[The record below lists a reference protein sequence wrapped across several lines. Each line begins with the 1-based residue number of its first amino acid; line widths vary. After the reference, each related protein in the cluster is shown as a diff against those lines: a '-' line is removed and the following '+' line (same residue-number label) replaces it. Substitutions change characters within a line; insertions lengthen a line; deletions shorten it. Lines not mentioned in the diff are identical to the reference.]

1 MYPTAH
7 AATTPTGQVFVMAAL
22 SKMAA
27 VSKLCFPAL
36 LLAIAASAQAED
48 KVVNLYSWADYVAPE
63 TLQRFEQETGIK
75 VRYDTFDS
83 SEVLETKLLTGGSG
97 YDVVVPSSSVLA
109 RGLAAG
115 ALKPIAHEGLKGYAN
130 LDPDLLEK
138 LAAVDP
144 GNRYGV
150 PYTWG
155 TLGLG
160 MNVEAVKQRLP
171 DVPLNNLDLLFKPD
185 NASKLKDCG
194 IAILDSPQEVIGL
207 ALHYLG
213 KDPYSTDKN
222 DLSAAEALLRQLQP
236 NVLYVATGRQISDL
250 ANGSVCLAL
259 TYNGDASMAADQARK
274 ANKPYEVAYRIPTQG
289 TLVWQDN
296 LAIPKDAPHPE
307 AARQF
312 IEFMLRPESVAAL
325 TNSLFFATAN
335 TAATPLVDEA
345 VRNDPDIYPLADVRQ
360 RLYADRSMSLKDMR
374 QRTRLWTTFRSR
386 Q

>member
-1 MYPTAH
+1 MALKH
-7 AATTPTGQVFVMAAL
+7 AF
-22 SKMAA
+22 S
-27 VSKLCFPAL
+27 AL
-36 LLAIAASAQAED
+36 LLAAAVSAQAED
-48 KVVNLYSWADYVAPE
+48 QVLNLYSWADYVAPQ

-115 ALKPIAHEGLKGYAN
+115 ALLAIPHDSLKGYAN

-160 MNVEAVKQRLP
+160 MNVEAVQQRLP
-171 DVPLNNLDLLFKPD
+171 GVPLNSLDILFKPEY
-185 NASKLKDCG
+185 ASKLKDCG
-194 IAILDSPQEVIGL
+194 IAIIDSPQEVIGL

-213 KDPYSTDKN
+213 KDPYSSDKD
-222 DLSAAEALLRQLQP
+222 DLAAAQALLLQLQP
-236 NVLYVATGRQISDL
+236 SVLYVASGRQISDL

-274 ANKPYEVAYRIPTQG
+274 ANKPFEVAYRIPTQG

-307 AARQF
+307 VARTF
-312 IEFMLRPESVAAL
+312 IEFMLRPDSVAAL
-325 TNSLFFATAN
+325 TNTLFFATAN
-335 TAATPLVDEA
+335 QAATPLVDAA
-345 VRNDPDIYPLADVRQ
+345 VRNDPDIYPPPAVRE
-360 RLYADRSMSLKDMR
+360 RLYADRSMSLKDLR

>member
-1 MYPTAH
+1 MALKH
-7 AATTPTGQVFVMAAL
+7 AF
-22 SKMAA
+22 S
-27 VSKLCFPAL
+27 AL
-36 LLAIAASAQAED
+36 LLAAAVSAQAED
-48 KVVNLYSWADYVAPE
+48 QVLNLYSWADYVAPQ

-97 YDVVVPSSSVLA
+97 YDVVVPSSSVLD

-115 ALKPIAHEGLKGYAN
+115 ALLAIPHDALKGYAN

-160 MNVEAVKQRLP
+160 MNVEAVQQRLP
-171 DVPLNNLDLLFKPD
+171 GVPLNSLDILFKPEY
-185 NASKLKDCG
+185 ASKLKDCG
-194 IAILDSPQEVIGL
+194 IAIIDSPQEVIGL

-213 KDPYSTDKN
+213 KDPYSSDKD
-222 DLSAAEALLRQLQP
+222 DLAAAQALLLQLQP
-236 NVLYVATGRQISDL
+236 SVLYVASGRQISDL

-274 ANKPYEVAYRIPTQG
+274 ANKPFEVAYRIPTQG

-307 AARQF
+307 VARTF
-312 IEFMLRPESVAAL
+312 IEFMLRPDSVAAL
-325 TNSLFFATAN
+325 TNTLFFATAN
-335 TAATPLVDEA
+335 QAATPLVDAA
-345 VRNDPDIYPLADVRQ
+345 VRNDPDIYPPPAVRE
-360 RLYADRSMSLKDMR
+360 RLYADRSMSLKDLR

>member
-1 MYPTAH
+1 MAP
-7 AATTPTGQVFVMAAL
+7 VFKV
-22 SKMAA
+22 
-27 VSKLCFPAL
+27 CFPAL
-36 LLAIAASAQAED
+36 FLAMAVSAQGQE
-48 KVVNLYSWADYVAPE
+48 KTVNLYSWADYVAPE
-63 TLQRFEQETGIK
+63 TLQAFEKETGIH

-115 ALKPIAHEGLKGYAN
+115 ALKEISHEGLKGYAN

-160 MNVEAVKQRLP
+160 MNVEAVHKRLP
-171 DVPLNNLDLLFKPD
+171 NVPLNSLDLLFKPEY
-185 NASKLKDCG
+185 ASKLKDCG

-213 KDPYSTDKN
+213 KDPYSTDKA
-222 DLSAAEALLRQLQP
+222 DLTAAEALLHQLQS
-236 NVLYVATGRQISDL
+236 NVLYVATGRQINDL
-250 ANGSVCLAL
+250 ANGSICLAL

-274 ANKPYEVAYRIPTQG
+274 ANKPFEVAYRIPQEG

-307 AARQF
+307 EARAF

-325 TNSLFFATAN
+325 TNTLFFATAN
-335 TAATPLVDEA
+335 QAATPLVDEA
-345 VRNDPDIYPLADVRQ
+345 VRTDPDIFPLPDMRA
-360 RLYADRSMSLKDMR
+360 RLYADQSMSLKDLR
-374 QRTRLWTTFRSR
+374 SRTRLWTTFRSR

>member
-1 MYPTAH
+1 MYLTVHP
-7 AATTPTGQVFVMAAL
+7 ATTSLGQVPVMFSAL
-22 SKMAA
+22 KFCLPALMLTAA
-27 VSKLCFPAL
+27 VSAM
-36 LLAIAASAQAED
+36 AED
-48 KVVNLYSWADYVAPE
+48 TVVNLYSWSDYVAPE
-63 TLQRFEQETGIK
+63 TLQRFERETGIR

-83 SEVLETKLLTGGSG
+83 PEVLETKLLTGGSG

-115 ALKPIAHEGLKGYAN
+115 ALKAIPREGLKGYAN

-160 MNVEAVKQRLP
+160 MNVEALKQRLP
-171 DVPLNNLDLLFKPD
+171 DVPLNSLDLLFKPEY
-185 NASKLKDCG
+185 ASRLKDCG

-213 KDPYSTDKN
+213 KDPYSTDKH
-222 DLSAAEALLRQLQP
+222 DLSAAQALLHQLQP
-236 NVLYVATGRQISDL
+236 SVLYVATGRQISDL

-259 TYNGDASMAADQARK
+259 TYNGDASMAADQAHK
-274 ANKPYEVAYRIPTQG
+274 AGKSYQIAYRIPREG

-307 AARQF
+307 AARAF

-325 TNSLFFATAN
+325 TNTLFFATAN
-335 TAATPLVDEA
+335 QAATPLVDA
-345 VRNDPDIYPLADVRQ
+345 VVRNDPDIFPPAELRQ
-360 RLYADRSMSLKDMR
+360 RLYADRSMSLKDLR

>member
-1 MYPTAH
+1 
-7 AATTPTGQVFVMAAL
+7 MAAL
-22 SKMAA
+22 I
-27 VSKLCFPAL
+27 KLCLPAL
-36 LLAIAASAQAED
+36 FLAMAVPAQAEE
-48 KVVNLYSWADYVAPE
+48 KVLNLYSWADYVAPE
-63 TLQRFEQETGIK
+63 TLQRFEKETGIH
-75 VRYDTFDS
+75 VRYDTFDAPQ
-83 SEVLETKLLTGGSG
+83 VLETKLLTGGSG

-115 ALKPIAHEGLKGYAN
+115 ALQEIAHDGLKGYTN
-130 LDPDLLEK
+130 LDPDMLEK

-160 MNVEAVKQRLP
+160 MNVEAVQQRLP
-171 DVPLNNLDLLFKPD
+171 NVSLNSLDLLFKPEY
-185 NASKLKDCG
+185 ASKLKDCG

-213 KDPYSTDKN
+213 KDPYSTDKA
-222 DLSAAEALLRQLQP
+222 DLTAADTLLRQLQP
-236 NVLYVATGRQISDL
+236 SVLYVATGRQINDL

-274 ANKPYEVAYRIPTQG
+274 ADKPFEVAYRIPREG

-307 AARQF
+307 AAQAF

-325 TNSLFFATAN
+325 TNTLFFATAN
-335 TAATPLVDEA
+335 RAATPLVDEA
-345 VRNDPDIYPLADVRQ
+345 VRSDPDIYPPSEVRD

>member
-1 MYPTAH
+1 MAPT
-7 AATTPTGQVFVMAAL
+7 F
-22 SKMAA
+22 
-27 VSKLCFPAL
+27 KLCLPAL
-36 LLAIAASAQAED
+36 FLAMAVSAQAEE
-48 KVVNLYSWADYVAPE
+48 KVLNLYSWSDYVAPE
-63 TLQRFEQETGIK
+63 TLQRFEQETGIH

-115 ALKPIAHEGLKGYAN
+115 ALKEIPHEGLKGYAN

-160 MNVEAVKQRLP
+160 MNVEAVNQRLP
-171 DVPLNNLDLLFKPD
+171 NVPLNSLDLLFKPEY
-185 NASKLKDCG
+185 ASKLKDCG
-194 IAILDSPQEVIGL
+194 IAILDSPQEVVGL

-213 KDPYSTDKN
+213 KNPYSTDKA
-222 DLSAAEALLRQLQP
+222 DLSAADALLHQLQP

-274 ANKPYEVAYRIPTQG
+274 ANKPFEVAYRIPKEG

-307 AARQF
+307 AARAF
-312 IEFMLRPESVAAL
+312 IEFMLRPDSVAAL
-325 TNSLFFATAN
+325 TNTLFFATAN
-335 TAATPLVDEA
+335 QAATPLVDES
-345 VRNDPDIYPLADVRQ
+345 VRTDPDIYPPADVRGL
-360 RLYADRSMSLKDMR
+360 LYADRSMSLKDLR

>member
-1 MYPTAH
+1 
-7 AATTPTGQVFVMAAL
+7 MAP
-22 SKMAA
+22 MF
-27 VSKLCFPAL
+27 KLCLPTLF
-36 LLAIAASAQAED
+36 LAMAVSAQAED

-63 TLQRFEQETGIK
+63 TLQRFEQETGIH

-115 ALKPIAHEGLKGYAN
+115 ALKEIPHEGLKGYAN
-130 LDPDLLEK
+130 LDADLLEK

-160 MNVEAVKQRLP
+160 VNVEAVKQRLP
-171 DVPLNNLDLLFKPD
+171 NVPLNSLDLLFKPEY
-185 NASKLKDCG
+185 ASKLKDCG
-194 IAILDSPQEVIGL
+194 IAILDSPQEVVGL

-213 KDPYSTDKN
+213 KNPYSTDKA
-222 DLSAAEALLRQLQP
+222 DLSAAEALLHQLQP

-259 TYNGDASMAADQARK
+259 TYNGDASIAADQARK
-274 ANKPYEVAYRIPTQG
+274 ANKPFEVAYRIPKEG

-307 AARQF
+307 AARAF

-325 TNSLFFATAN
+325 TNQLFFATAN
-335 TAATPLVDEA
+335 QAATPLVDEA
-345 VRNDPDIYPLADVRQ
+345 VRTDPDIYPLADVRD

-374 QRTRLWTTFRSR
+374 QRTRVWTTFRSR

>member
-1 MYPTAH
+1 MALKH
-7 AATTPTGQVFVMAAL
+7 A
-22 SKMAA
+22 
-27 VSKLCFPAL
+27 FPAL
-36 LLAIAASAQAED
+36 LLAAAVSAQAED
-48 KVVNLYSWADYVAPE
+48 QVLNLYSWADYVAPQ

-115 ALKPIAHEGLKGYAN
+115 ALLAIPHDSLKGYAN

-160 MNVEAVKQRLP
+160 MNVEAVQQRLP
-171 DVPLNNLDLLFKPD
+171 GVPLNSLDILFKPEY
-185 NASKLKDCG
+185 ASKLKDCG
-194 IAILDSPQEVIGL
+194 IAIIDSPQEVIGL

-213 KDPYSTDKN
+213 KDPYSSDKD
-222 DLSAAEALLRQLQP
+222 DLAAAQALLLQLQP
-236 NVLYVATGRQISDL
+236 SVLYVASGRQISDL

-274 ANKPYEVAYRIPTQG
+274 ANKPFEVAYRIPTQG

-307 AARQF
+307 VARTF
-312 IEFMLRPESVAAL
+312 IEFMLRPDSVAAL
-325 TNSLFFATAN
+325 TNTLFFATAN
-335 TAATPLVDEA
+335 QAATPLVDAA
-345 VRNDPDIYPLADVRQ
+345 VRNDPDIYPPPAVRE
-360 RLYADRSMSLKDMR
+360 RLYADRSMSLKDLR

>member
-1 MYPTAH
+1 
-7 AATTPTGQVFVMAAL
+7 MAPL
-22 SKMAA
+22 SR
-27 VSKLCFPAL
+27 LCLPAL
-36 LLAIAASAQAED
+36 FLAMAVPVQAGD

-63 TLQRFEQETGIK
+63 TLQRFEQETGIH

-115 ALKPIAHEGLKGYAN
+115 ALREIPHEGLKGYAN

-171 DVPLNNLDLLFKPD
+171 NVPLNSLDLLFKPEY
-185 NASKLKDCG
+185 ASKLKDCG
-194 IAILDSPQEVIGL
+194 IAILDSPQEVFGL

-213 KDPYSTDKN
+213 KDPYSTDKAA
-222 DLSAAEALLRQLQP
+222 LSAL
-236 NVLYVATGRQISDL
+236 
-250 ANGSVCLAL
+250 
-259 TYNGDASMAADQARK
+259 
-274 ANKPYEVAYRIPTQG
+274 
-289 TLVWQDN
+289 
-296 LAIPKDAPHPE
+296 
-307 AARQF
+307 
-312 IEFMLRPESVAAL
+312 
-325 TNSLFFATAN
+325 SL
-335 TAATPLVDEA
+335 
-345 VRNDPDIYPLADVRQ
+345 IHI
-360 RLYADRSMSLKDMR
+360 
-374 QRTRLWTTFRSR
+374 
-386 Q
+386 

>member
-1 MYPTAH
+1 MASVFKLGLPALLISAVFTAH
-7 AATTPTGQVFVMAAL
+7 A
-22 SKMAA
+22 
-27 VSKLCFPAL
+27 
-36 LLAIAASAQAED
+36 ED
-48 KVVNLYSWADYVAPE
+48 KTLNLYSWADYVAPQ
-63 TLQRFEQETGIK
+63 TLQRFEQETGIH
-75 VRYDTFDS
+75 VRYDTFDTT
-83 SEVLETKLLTGGSG
+83 EVLETKLLTGGSG
-97 YDVVVPSSSVLA
+97 YDVVVPSSTVLA

-115 ALKPIAHEGLKGYAN
+115 ALKEIPREGLKGYAN

-160 MNVEAVKQRLP
+160 MNVEAVKKRLP
-171 DVPLNNLDLLFKPD
+171 DAPLNSLDLLFKPEY
-185 NASKLKDCG
+185 AGKLKDCG

-213 KDPYSTDKN
+213 KDPYSSDKA
-222 DLSAAEALLRQLQP
+222 DLAAAEALLQRLQP
-236 NVLYVATGRQISDL
+236 SVLYVATGRQINDL

-259 TYNGDASMAADQARK
+259 TYNGDAGMAADQARK
-274 ANKPYEVAYRIPTQG
+274 AGKPFEIAYRIPREG

-307 AARQF
+307 AARAF

-325 TNSLFFATAN
+325 TNTLFFATAN
-335 TAATPLVDEA
+335 QAATPLVDEA
-345 VRNDPDIYPLADVRQ
+345 VRNDPDIYPQPGVRE

-374 QRTRLWTTFRSR
+374 QRTRLWTAFRSH

>member
-1 MYPTAH
+1 MVPLFKRCLPTLFLAMAVSAH
-7 AATTPTGQVFVMAAL
+7 AEE
-22 SKMAA
+22 S
-27 VSKLCFPAL
+27 
-36 LLAIAASAQAED
+36 
-48 KVVNLYSWADYVAPE
+48 VVNLYSWADYVAPE
-63 TLQRFEQETGIK
+63 TLQRFEQETGIR

-115 ALKPIAHEGLKGYAN
+115 ALKAIPHEGLKGYAN

-160 MNVEAVKQRLP
+160 MNVQAVQKRLP
-171 DVPLNNLDLLFKPD
+171 DVPLDSLDLLFKPQY
-185 NASKLKDCG
+185 ASKLKDCG

-207 ALHYLG
+207 ALHSLG
-213 KDPYSTDKN
+213 KDPYSTDKA
-222 DLSAAEALLRQLQP
+222 DLTAAETLLRQLQP

-274 ANKPYEVAYRIPTQG
+274 ANKPYEVAYRIPKEG

-325 TNSLFFATAN
+325 TNTLFFATAN
-335 TAATPLVDEA
+335 QAATPLVDEA
-345 VRNDPDIYPLADVRQ
+345 VRTDPDIYPLADVRE

>member
-1 MYPTAH
+1 
-7 AATTPTGQVFVMAAL
+7 MAPL
-22 SKMAA
+22 F
-27 VSKLCFPAL
+27 KLCLPAL
-36 LLAIAASAQAED
+36 FLAMAVPAQAEE
-48 KVVNLYSWADYVAPE
+48 KVLNLYSWADYVAPDA
-63 TLQRFEQETGIK
+63 LRRFEKETGIH
-75 VRYDTFDS
+75 VRYDTFDTP
-83 SEVLETKLLTGGSG
+83 EVLETKLLTGGSG

-115 ALKPIAHEGLKGYAN
+115 ALQEIPHDGLKGYAN
-130 LDPDLLEK
+130 LDPDMLEK

-160 MNVEAVKQRLP
+160 MNVEALQQRLP
-171 DVPLNNLDLLFKPD
+171 NVPLNSLDLLFKPEY
-185 NASKLKDCG
+185 ASKLKDCG

-213 KDPYSTDKN
+213 KDPYSTDKA
-222 DLSAAEALLRQLQP
+222 DLTAADALLRQLQP
-236 NVLYVATGRQISDL
+236 SVLYVATGRQINDL

-274 ANKPYEVAYRIPTQG
+274 ANKPFEVAYRIPREG

-307 AARQF
+307 AARAF

-325 TNSLFFATAN
+325 TNTLFFATAN
-335 TAATPLVDEA
+335 RAAMPLVDEA
-345 VRNDPDIYPLADVRQ
+345 VRSDHDIYPQSEVRE

>member
-1 MYPTAH
+1 
-7 AATTPTGQVFVMAAL
+7 MAPL
-22 SKMAA
+22 F
-27 VSKLCFPAL
+27 KLCLPAL
-36 LLAIAASAQAED
+36 FLAMAVPAQAEE
-48 KVVNLYSWADYVAPE
+48 KVLNLYSWADYVAPE
-63 TLQRFEQETGIK
+63 TLQRFEKETGIH
-75 VRYDTFDS
+75 VRYDTFDTP
-83 SEVLETKLLTGGSG
+83 EVLETKLLTGGSG

-115 ALKPIAHEGLKGYAN
+115 ALKEIPHDGLKGYAN
-130 LDPDLLEK
+130 LDPDMLEK

-171 DVPLNNLDLLFKPD
+171 NVPLNSLDLLFKPEY
-185 NASKLKDCG
+185 ASKLKDCG

-213 KDPYSTDKN
+213 KDPYSTDKA
-222 DLSAAEALLRQLQP
+222 DLTAADALLRQLQP
-236 NVLYVATGRQISDL
+236 SVLYVATGRQINDL

-274 ANKPYEVAYRIPTQG
+274 ANKPFEVAYRIPREG

-307 AARQF
+307 AARAF
-312 IEFMLRPESVAAL
+312 VEFMLRPESVAAL
-325 TNSLFFATAN
+325 TNTLFFATAN
-335 TAATPLVDEA
+335 EAATPLVDEA
-345 VRNDPDIYPLADVRQ
+345 VRSNPDIYPQAVVRE

-374 QRTRLWTTFRSR
+374 QRTRLWTTFRSH

>member
-1 MYPTAH
+1 MLQALNPCRY
-7 AATTPTGQVFVMAAL
+7 FVMGKLLRFCCPALVFAIAL
-22 SKMAA
+22 SAH
-27 VSKLCFPAL
+27 
-36 LLAIAASAQAED
+36 AED
-48 KVVNLYSWADYVAPE
+48 KVLNLYSWADYVAPE
-63 TLQRFEQETGIK
+63 ALQRFEQETGIH
-75 VRYDTFDS
+75 VRYDTFDTP
-83 SEVLETKLLTGGSG
+83 EVLETKLLTGGSG

-109 RGLAAG
+109 RGMAAG
-115 ALKPIAHEGLKGYAN
+115 ALKEIPHDSLKGYAN

-160 MNVEAVKQRLP
+160 INVEAVQKRLP
-171 DVPLNNLDLLFKPD
+171 GVALNSLDLLFKPEY
-185 NASKLKDCG
+185 ASKLKDCG
-194 IAILDSPQEVIGL
+194 VAILDSPQEVIGL

-213 KDPYSTDKN
+213 KDPYSTDKT
-222 DLSAAEALLRQLQP
+222 DLAAAEDLLHQLQP
-236 NVLYVATGRQISDL
+236 SVLYVATGRQISDL

-259 TYNGDASMAADQARK
+259 TYNGDASMAADQALK
-274 ANKPYEVAYRIPTQG
+274 ANKPFEVAYRIPKEG

-307 AARQF
+307 AARAF

-325 TNSLFFATAN
+325 TNTLFFATAN
-335 TAATPLVDEA
+335 QAATPLVDAA
-345 VRNDPDIYPLADVRQ
+345 VRDDADIFPPADVRD

-374 QRTRLWTTFRSR
+374 QRTRVWTTFRSR

>member
-1 MYPTAH
+1 
-7 AATTPTGQVFVMAAL
+7 MAPL
-22 SKMAA
+22 SR
-27 VSKLCFPAL
+27 LCLPAL
-36 LLAIAASAQAED
+36 FLAMAVPVQAGD

-63 TLQRFEQETGIK
+63 TLQRFEQETGIH

-97 YDVVVPSSSVLA
+97 YDVVVLSSSVLA

-115 ALKPIAHEGLKGYAN
+115 ALRDIPHEGLKGYAN

-155 TLGLG
+155 ALGLG

-171 DVPLNNLDLLFKPD
+171 NMPLNSLDLLFNPEY
-185 NASKLKDCG
+185 AGKLKDCG
-194 IAILDSPQEVIGL
+194 IAILDSPQEVFGL

-213 KDPYSTDKN
+213 KDPYSTDKAA
-222 DLSAAEALLRQLQP
+222 LSAAEALLRQLQP

-250 ANGSVCLAL
+250 ANGDVCLAL

-274 ANKPYEVAYRIPTQG
+274 ANKPFEVAYRIPQEG
-289 TLVWQDN
+289 TLIWQDN

-307 AARQF
+307 AARAF

-325 TNSLFFATAN
+325 TNTLFFATAN
-335 TAATPLVDEA
+335 QSATPLVDEA
-345 VRNDPDIYPLADVRQ
+345 VRSDPDIYPLADVRA
-360 RLYADRSMSLKDMR
+360 RLYADQTMSLKDMR

>member
-7 AATTPTGQVFVMAAL
+7 PATTSFGQVFVMAP
-22 SKMAA
+22 
-27 VSKLCFPAL
+27 VFKLCFPAL
-36 LLAIAASAQAED
+36 LLTVSIAAQAEE
-48 KVVNLYSWADYVAPE
+48 KTLNLYSWADYVAPE
-63 TLQRFEQETGIK
+63 TLQRFEKETGIH
-75 VRYDTFDS
+75 VRYDTFDT

-115 ALKPIAHEGLKGYAN
+115 ALKEIPHEGLKGYAN

-171 DVPLNNLDLLFKPD
+171 DVPLNSLDLLFKPEY
-185 NASKLKDCG
+185 ASKLKDCG

-213 KDPYSTDKN
+213 KDPYSTDKT
-222 DLSAAEALLRQLQP
+222 DLAAADALLQQLQP
-236 NVLYVATGRQISDL
+236 SVLYVATGRQINDL

-274 ANKPYEVAYRIPTQG
+274 ANKPFEVAYRIPKEG

-307 AARQF
+307 AARTF

-325 TNSLFFATAN
+325 TNTLFFATAN
-335 TAATPLVDEA
+335 QAATPLVDEA
-345 VRNDPDIYPLADVRQ
+345 VRNDPDIYPKPDVRE

>member
-7 AATTPTGQVFVMAAL
+7 PATTSSGQVFVMAP
-22 SKMAA
+22 
-27 VSKLCFPAL
+27 VFKLCFPAL
-36 LLAIAASAQAED
+36 LLSVAVQAQAED
-48 KVVNLYSWADYVAPE
+48 KTLNLYSWADYVPPQ
-63 TLQRFEQETGIK
+63 TLQRFEQETGIH
-75 VRYDTFDS
+75 VRYDTFDT

-115 ALKPIAHEGLKGYAN
+115 ALKEIPHEGLKGYAN

-138 LAAVDP
+138 MAAVDP

-171 DVPLNNLDLLFKPD
+171 DVPLNSLDLLFKPE

-222 DLSAAEALLRQLQP
+222 DLAAAEALLQKLQP
-236 NVLYVATGRQISDL
+236 SVLYVASGRQINDL
-250 ANGSVCLAL
+250 ASGNVYLAL
-259 TYNGDASMAADQARK
+259 TYNGDASMAADQAHK
-274 ANKPYEVAYRIPTQG
+274 ANKPYEVAYRIPKEG

-307 AARQF
+307 AARAF
-312 IEFMLRPESVAAL
+312 IEFMLRPDSVAEL
-325 TNSLFFATAN
+325 TNTLFFATAN
-335 TAATPLVDEA
+335 QAATPLVDEA
-345 VRNDPDIYPLADVRQ
+345 VRNDPDIYPPSEVRA

-374 QRTRLWTTFRSR
+374 QRTRLWTTFRSH

>member
-1 MYPTAH
+1 
-7 AATTPTGQVFVMAAL
+7 MALKFA
-22 SKMAA
+22 
-27 VSKLCFPAL
+27 FPAL
-36 LLAIAASAQAED
+36 LLAVAVSAQAED
-48 KVVNLYSWADYVAPE
+48 PVLNLYSWADYVAPQ

-83 SEVLETKLLTGGSG
+83 PEVLETKLLTGGSG

-109 RGLAAG
+109 RGVAAG
-115 ALKPIAHEGLKGYAN
+115 ALQAIPHDSLKGYAN

-144 GNRYGV
+144 GNRFAV

-160 MNVEAVKQRLP
+160 MNVEAVKKRLP
-171 DVPLNNLDLLFKPD
+171 DVPLNNLDILFKPEY
-185 NASKLKDCG
+185 ASKLKDCG
-194 IAILDSPQEVIGL
+194 IAIIDSPQEVIGL

-213 KDPYSTDKN
+213 KDPYSTDKE
-222 DLSAAEALLRQLQP
+222 DLATAQALLLQLQP
-236 NVLYVATGRQISDL
+236 SVQYVASGRQINDL

-259 TYNGDASMAADQARK
+259 AYNGDASMAADQARK
-274 ANKPYEVAYRIPTQG
+274 ANKPFEIAYRIPTQG

-307 AARQF
+307 AARKF
-312 IEFMLRPESVAAL
+312 IEFMLRPDSVAAL
-325 TNSLFFATAN
+325 TNTLFFATAN
-335 TAATPLVDEA
+335 QAATPLVDEA
-345 VRNDPDIYPLADVRQ
+345 VRNDPDIYPPTAVRE
-360 RLYADRSMSLKDMR
+360 RLYADRSMNLKDMR

>member
-1 MYPTAH
+1 MFSVLKFCLPAMLLTASVS
-7 AATTPTGQVFVMAAL
+7 AMA
-22 SKMAA
+22 
-27 VSKLCFPAL
+27 
-36 LLAIAASAQAED
+36 EE
-48 KVVNLYSWADYVAPE
+48 KVLNLYSWSDYVAPQ
-63 TLQRFEQETGIK
+63 TLQRFEQETGIR

-83 SEVLETKLLTGGSG
+83 TEVLETKLLTGGSG

-115 ALKPIAHEGLKGYAN
+115 ALKAIPHEGLKGYAN
-130 LDPDLLEK
+130 LDADLLKK

-160 MNVEAVKQRLP
+160 MNVEALEQRLP
-171 DVPLNNLDLLFKPD
+171 DVPLNSLDLLFKPEY
-185 NASKLKDCG
+185 ASRLKDCG

-213 KDPYSTDKN
+213 KDPYSTDKQ
-222 DLSAAEALLRQLQP
+222 DLSAAQALLLQLQP
-236 NVLYVATGRQISDL
+236 SVLYVATGRQISDL

-274 ANKPYEVAYRIPTQG
+274 AGKPFEIAYRIPREG

-307 AARQF
+307 AARAV

-325 TNSLFFATAN
+325 TNTLFFATAN
-335 TAATPLVDEA
+335 QAATPLVDAA
-345 VRNDPDIYPLADVRQ
+345 VRNDPDIFPPADLRQ
-360 RLYADRSMSLKDMR
+360 RLYADRSMSLKDLR

>member
-1 MYPTAH
+1 MISSLKFCLP
-7 AATTPTGQVFVMAAL
+7 AL
-22 SKMAA
+22 MLTAA
-27 VSKLCFPAL
+27 VSAM
-36 LLAIAASAQAED
+36 AED
-48 KVVNLYSWADYVAPE
+48 NVVNLYSWSDYVAPE
-63 TLQRFEQETGIK
+63 TLQRFEQETGIR

-83 SEVLETKLLTGGSG
+83 PEVLETKLLTGGSG

-115 ALKPIAHEGLKGYAN
+115 ALKVIPREGLKGYAN

-144 GNRYGV
+144 GNRFGV

-160 MNVEAVKQRLP
+160 MNVEALKQRLP
-171 DVPLNNLDLLFKPD
+171 DVPLNSLDLLFKPEY
-185 NASKLKDCG
+185 ASRLKDCG

-213 KDPYSTDKN
+213 KDPYSTDKQ
-222 DLSAAEALLRQLQP
+222 DLSAAQALLHQLQP
-236 NVLYVATGRQISDL
+236 SVLYVATGRQISDL

-274 ANKPYEVAYRIPTQG
+274 AGKPFEIAYRIPREG

-296 LAIPKDAPHPE
+296 LAIPIDAPHPE
-307 AARQF
+307 AARAF

-325 TNSLFFATAN
+325 SNTLFFATAN
-335 TAATPLVDEA
+335 QAATPLVDAA
-345 VRNDPDIYPLADVRQ
+345 VRNDPDIFPPAELRQ
-360 RLYADRSMSLKDMR
+360 RLYADRSMSLKDLR

>member
-1 MYPTAH
+1 
-7 AATTPTGQVFVMAAL
+7 MAAL
-22 SKMAA
+22 I
-27 VSKLCFPAL
+27 KLCLPAL
-36 LLAIAASAQAED
+36 FLAMAVPAQVEE
-48 KVVNLYSWADYVAPE
+48 KVLNLYSWADYVAPE
-63 TLQRFEQETGIK
+63 TLQRFEKETGIH
-75 VRYDTFDS
+75 VRYDTFDAPQ
-83 SEVLETKLLTGGSG
+83 VLETKLLTGGSG

-115 ALKPIAHEGLKGYAN
+115 ALQEIAHDGLKGYAN
-130 LDPDLLEK
+130 LDPDMLEK

-160 MNVEAVKQRLP
+160 MNVEAVQQRLP
-171 DVPLNNLDLLFKPD
+171 NVSLNSLDLLFKPEY
-185 NASKLKDCG
+185 ASKLKDCG

-213 KDPYSTDKN
+213 KDPYSTDKA
-222 DLSAAEALLRQLQP
+222 DLTAADTLLRQLQP
-236 NVLYVATGRQISDL
+236 SVLYVATGRQINDL

-274 ANKPYEVAYRIPTQG
+274 ADKPFEVAYRIPREG

-307 AARQF
+307 AAQAF

-325 TNSLFFATAN
+325 TNTLFFATAN
-335 TAATPLVDEA
+335 RAATPLVDEA
-345 VRNDPDIYPLADVRQ
+345 VRSDPDIYPPSEVRD

>member
-1 MYPTAH
+1 
-7 AATTPTGQVFVMAAL
+7 
-22 SKMAA
+22 
-27 VSKLCFPAL
+27 
-36 LLAIAASAQAED
+36 
-48 KVVNLYSWADYVAPE
+48 
-63 TLQRFEQETGIK
+63 
-75 VRYDTFDS
+75 
-83 SEVLETKLLTGGSG
+83 
-97 YDVVVPSSSVLA
+97 
-109 RGLAAG
+109 
-115 ALKPIAHEGLKGYAN
+115 
-130 LDPDLLEK
+130 
-138 LAAVDP
+138 
-144 GNRYGV
+144 V

-160 MNVEAVKQRLP
+160 LNVEAVKKRLP
-171 DVPLNNLDLLFKPD
+171 DVPLNSLDLLFKPEY
-185 NASKLKDCG
+185 ASKLKDCG
-194 IAILDSPQEVIGL
+194 IAIIDSPQEVIGL

-222 DLSAAEALLRQLQP
+222 DLDAAQTLLHQLQP
-236 NVLYVATGRQISDL
+236 NVLYVASGRQINDL

-259 TYNGDASMAADQARK
+259 AYNGDASMAADQARK
-274 ANKPYEVAYRIPTQG
+274 ANKPYEVAYRIPKEG

-325 TNSLFFATAN
+325 TNTLFFATAN
-335 TAATPLVDEA
+335 QAATPLVDEA
-345 VRNDPDIYPLADVRQ
+345 VRTDPDIYPPSDVRG